1 MIFGSFRSTAIAV
14 AALTISLGFSTTSF
28 ADDDHAKLTP
38 EDAVVKTIFDKSVIH
53 GSIRKD
59 DDGNM
64 VVENGKLLFDY
75 TGEIYSVK
83 TDEETGE
90 LVKMKDQIGNIEGTA
105 AFPVDFAFL
114 SAGFKAI
121 MDLLEANYSLQDAMN
136 MVGVTKLPPILE
148 WTCNHCKM
156 VIGKN
161 TYVNIVDVL
170 TEGNDYYNADM
181 ATKFEG
187 MLLGD
192 NPDGSG
198 GAIAGKESMR
208 LKARAFLGLTPTA
221 MDVAAKRMS
230 IRLAGCSAIVGV
242 AGPNAGM
249 VGTLCLN
256 SVATFDVSGTNPPTP
271 ENPNGPITGGS
282 SILGSGTSNCVT
294 VLHYPTM

>member
-1 MIFGSFRSTAIAV
+1 MIFGSFRNTAIA
-14 AALTISLGFSTTSF
+14 ATALVISLGFSTASL
-28 ADDDHAKLTP
+28 ADDDDHHKKLTP
-38 EDAVVKTIFDKSVIH
+38 EDAAVKTIFDKSVIH

-59 DDGNM
+59 DAGNM
-64 VVENGKLLFDY
+64 VVDNGKLLFDY

-90 LVKMKDQIGNIEGTA
+90 LVKMKEQIGNIEGTA

-121 MDLLEANYSLQDAMN
+121 MGLLEAGYSLQDAMG
-136 MVGVTKLPPILE
+136 MVGVTQLPPILD

-181 ATKFEG
+181 AAKFNG
-187 MLLGD
+187 MLV
-192 NPDGSG
+192 G
-198 GAIAGKESMR
+198 GAEGGKENMR
-208 LKARAFLGLTPTA
+208 LQARAFLGLTPTA
-221 MDVAAKRMS
+221 MDVVAKEMS
-230 IRLAGCSAIVGV
+230 IRMAGCSAIVGV

-256 SVATFDVSGTNPPTP
+256 SVATFNVSGTNLPT
-271 ENPNGPITGGS
+271 EANPNGPITNNS
-282 SILGSGTSNCVT
+282 SITGEGTSNCVT